1 MAEVILKS
9 VGKVYPGGV
18 RAVQGVDLHVRHG
31 EFIVLV
37 GPSGCGKSTTL
48 RMVAGLEEIS
58 EGTIA
63 IGGRVVNDI
72 APSERDIAMVFQNYA
87 LYPHM
92 TVGRNM
98 AFGLERRRRHG
109 SLLRALLSPA
119 YAAERRTES
128 TRIEARVHEAAG
140 LLGLRPLLQR
150 MPRELSGGQRQ
161 RVAVGR
167 AIVRD
172 PAVFLFDEP
181 LSNLDAK
188 LRGEMRTELRILHRR
203 LGATMMYVTHDQEE
217 AMGLADRIVVMKDGL
232 VQQIGSPS
240 ELYDRPVNRF
250 VAGFIGTP
258 TMNFVEGDVERDG
271 SGLALRWAGGRIT
284 LPAGTS
290 LTTARAAIGIRPDT
304 LAPVADG
311 PLPRQR
317 AVDRVP
323 RRPRR
328 CAGRV
333 ERCAAQRARAD
344 RLGPQHA
351 RRRVDR
357 AGHAHR
363 RPRLRRR
370 WPASQL
376 SHGRTTHIDPIRRAT
391 PTSEPLSCPKRPAA
405 CPGQRHPP
413 RPNRRCRRCR
423 CRPSFRGGCQGLRH
437 RRCPNHQD
445 PRDRSAAAGRCR
457 SPA

>member
-58 EGTIA
+58 EGTIS

-72 APSERDIAMVFQNYA
+72 APSDRDIAMVFQNYA

-109 SLLRALLSPA
+109 SLLRSLLSPA
-119 YAAERRTES
+119 YAAERRAES
-128 TRIEARVHEAAG
+128 ARIQARVDEAAG

-258 TMNFVEGDVERDG
+258 TMNLVEGDVERG
-271 SGLALRWAGGRIT
+271 GNGLALRWPGGRIT
-284 LPAGTS
+284 LPAGIT
-290 LTTARAAIGIRPDT
+290 LATARAAIGIRPDT

-311 PLPRQR
+311 PFRGTVQSIEVLGDRADVLVESSGVRLNARVPTDSARAMREGESIALGMPSVAHVFDGDGQR
-317 AVDRVP
+317 A
-323 RRPRR
+323 
-328 CAGRV
+328 
-333 ERCAAQRARAD
+333 
-344 RLGPQHA
+344 
-351 RRRVDR
+351 
-357 AGHAHR
+357 
-363 RPRLRRR
+363 
-370 WPASQL
+370 
-376 SHGRTTHIDPIRRAT
+376 T
-391 PTSEPLSCPKRPAA
+391 
-405 CPGQRHPP
+405 
-413 RPNRRCRRCR
+413 
-423 CRPSFRGGCQGLRH
+423 
-437 RRCPNHQD
+437 
-445 PRDRSAAAGRCR
+445 
-457 SPA
+457 

>member
-58 EGTIA
+58 EGTIS

-72 APSERDIAMVFQNYA
+72 APSDRDIAMVFQNYA

-109 SLLRALLSPA
+109 SLLRSLLSPA
-119 YAAERRTES
+119 YAAERRAES
-128 TRIEARVHEAAG
+128 ARIQARVDEAAG

-250 VAGFIGTP
+250 VASFIGTP
-258 TMNFVEGDVERDG
+258 TMNFIEGDVARDG
-271 SGLALRWAGGRIT
+271 NGLALRWPGGRIT
-284 LPAGTS
+284 LPAGIT
-290 LTTARAAIGIRPDT
+290 LATARAAIGIRPDT

-311 PLPRQR
+311 PFRGTVQSIEFLGDRADVLVESSGVPLNARVPTDSARAMREGASIALGTPSVLHVFDGDGQR
-317 AVDRVP
+317 A
-323 RRPRR
+323 
-328 CAGRV
+328 G
-333 ERCAAQRARAD
+333 
-344 RLGPQHA
+344 
-351 RRRVDR
+351 
-357 AGHAHR
+357 
-363 RPRLRRR
+363 
-370 WPASQL
+370 
-376 SHGRTTHIDPIRRAT
+376 
-391 PTSEPLSCPKRPAA
+391 
-405 CPGQRHPP
+405 
-413 RPNRRCRRCR
+413 
-423 CRPSFRGGCQGLRH
+423 
-437 RRCPNHQD
+437 
-445 PRDRSAAAGRCR
+445 
-457 SPA
+457 

>member
-1 MAEVILKS
+1 MAEVILQS

-58 EGTIA
+58 EGRIT

-72 APSERDIAMVFQNYA
+72 APSDRDIAMVFQNYA

-98 AFGLERRRRHG
+98 SFGLERRRRHG

-119 YAAERRTES
+119 YAAERRAETA
-128 TRIEARVHEAAG
+128 RIQERVDGAAD
-140 LLGLRPLLQR
+140 LLGLRPLLDR

-217 AMGLADRIVVMKDGL
+217 AMGLADRIVVMKDGI
-232 VQQIGSPS
+232 VQQVGSPT
-240 ELYDRPVNRF
+240 ELYERPVNRF

-258 TMNFVEGDVERDG
+258 TMNIVEGDVERDG
-271 SGLALRWAGGRIT
+271 GVLALRWAGGRIT
-284 LPAGTS
+284 LPAGIAVTG
-290 LTTARAAIGIRPDT
+290 TRASIGIRPDT

-311 PLPRQR
+311 PFRGTVQSIEFLGDRADVLVASSGVRLNARLPT
-317 AVDRVP
+317 
-323 RRPRR
+323 
-328 CAGRV
+328 
-333 ERCAAQRARAD
+333 ERARSLREGDTIA
-344 RLGPQHA
+344 LGMPGVAHVFDGDG
-351 RRRVDR
+351 RR
-357 AGHAHR
+357 AG
-363 RPRLRRR
+363 
-370 WPASQL
+370 
-376 SHGRTTHIDPIRRAT
+376 
-391 PTSEPLSCPKRPAA
+391 
-405 CPGQRHPP
+405 
-413 RPNRRCRRCR
+413 
-423 CRPSFRGGCQGLRH
+423 
-437 RRCPNHQD
+437 
-445 PRDRSAAAGRCR
+445 
-457 SPA
+457 

>member
-58 EGTIA
+58 EGTIS

-72 APSERDIAMVFQNYA
+72 APSDRDIAMVFQNYA

-109 SLLRALLSPA
+109 SLLRSLLSPA
-119 YAAERRTES
+119 YAAKRRAESER
-128 TRIEARVHEAAG
+128 IQARVDEAAG

-232 VQQIGSPS
+232 VQQVGSPS

-250 VAGFIGTP
+250 VASFIGTP
-258 TMNFVEGDVERDG
+258 TMNFIEGDVERDG
-271 SGLALRWAGGRIT
+271 NGLALRWPGGRIT
-284 LPAGTS
+284 LPAGIT
-290 LTTARAAIGIRPDT
+290 LATARAAIGIRPDT

-311 PLPRQR
+311 PFRGTVQSIEFLGDRADVLIETSGVRLNARVPTDSARAVREGASIALGMPSVVHVFDGDGQR
-317 AVDRVP
+317 A
-323 RRPRR
+323 
-328 CAGRV
+328 G
-333 ERCAAQRARAD
+333 
-344 RLGPQHA
+344 
-351 RRRVDR
+351 
-357 AGHAHR
+357 
-363 RPRLRRR
+363 
-370 WPASQL
+370 
-376 SHGRTTHIDPIRRAT
+376 
-391 PTSEPLSCPKRPAA
+391 
-405 CPGQRHPP
+405 
-413 RPNRRCRRCR
+413 
-423 CRPSFRGGCQGLRH
+423 
-437 RRCPNHQD
+437 
-445 PRDRSAAAGRCR
+445 
-457 SPA
+457 

>member
-58 EGTIA
+58 EGTIS

-109 SLLRALLSPA
+109 SLLRSLLSPA
-119 YAAERRTES
+119 YAAERRAES
-128 TRIEARVHEAAG
+128 ARIQARVDEAAG
-140 LLGLRPLLQR
+140 LLGLRPLLER

-250 VAGFIGTP
+250 VASFIGTP

-271 SGLALRWAGGRIT
+271 TGHALRWAGGRIT
-284 LPAGTS
+284 LPSGITLS
-290 LTTARAAIGIRPDT
+290 TARAAIGIRPDT
-304 LAPVADG
+304 LTPVADG
-311 PLPRQR
+311 PFRGTVQSIEFLGDR
-317 AVDRVP
+317 ADVLVESSGVRLNARVP
-323 RRPRR
+323 TDS
-328 CAGRV
+328 
-333 ERCAAQRARAD
+333 ARSM
-344 RLGPQHA
+344 REGESISLGMPSVVH
-351 RRRVDR
+351 VFDGDGSR
-357 AGHAHR
+357 AG
-363 RPRLRRR
+363 
-370 WPASQL
+370 
-376 SHGRTTHIDPIRRAT
+376 
-391 PTSEPLSCPKRPAA
+391 
-405 CPGQRHPP
+405 
-413 RPNRRCRRCR
+413 
-423 CRPSFRGGCQGLRH
+423 
-437 RRCPNHQD
+437 
-445 PRDRSAAAGRCR
+445 
-457 SPA
+457 

>member
-1 MAEVILKS
+1 MAEVILQS

-58 EGTIA
+58 EGRIT

-72 APSERDIAMVFQNYA
+72 APSDRDIAMVFQNYA

-92 TVGRNM
+92 TVRRNM
-98 AFGLERRRRHG
+98 AFGLERRRTHG
-109 SLLRALLSPA
+109 SRVRALLSA
-119 YAAERRTES
+119 SYRALHRAESERIRRRVDGAAD
-128 TRIEARVHEAAG
+128 
-140 LLGLRPLLQR
+140 LLGLRPLLDR

-217 AMGLADRIVVMKDGL
+217 AMGLADRIVVMKDGI
-232 VQQIGSPS
+232 VQQVGSPT
-240 ELYDRPVNRF
+240 ELYERPVNRF

-258 TMNFVEGDVERDG
+258 TMNIVEGDVERDG
-271 SGLALRWAGGRIT
+271 DGLALRWAGGRIT
-284 LPAGTS
+284 LPAGIAVTG
-290 LTTARAAIGIRPDT
+290 TRASIGIRPDT

-311 PLPRQR
+311 PFRGSVQSIEFLG
-317 AVDRVP
+317 D
-323 RRPRR
+323 
-328 CAGRV
+328 
-333 ERCAAQRARAD
+333 RAD
-344 RLGPQHA
+344 VLVASSGVRLNA
-351 RRRVDR
+351 RLPTERVRGIREGDTIALGMPGVAHVFDGDGRR
-357 AGHAHR
+357 AG
-363 RPRLRRR
+363 
-370 WPASQL
+370 
-376 SHGRTTHIDPIRRAT
+376 
-391 PTSEPLSCPKRPAA
+391 
-405 CPGQRHPP
+405 
-413 RPNRRCRRCR
+413 
-423 CRPSFRGGCQGLRH
+423 
-437 RRCPNHQD
+437 
-445 PRDRSAAAGRCR
+445 
-457 SPA
+457 

>member
-18 RAVQGVDLHVRHG
+18 RAVQDVDLHVHHG

-109 SLLRALLSPA
+109 SLLRSLLSPA
-119 YAAERRTES
+119 YAAERRAES
-128 TRIEARVHEAAG
+128 ARIQARVDEAAG

-258 TMNFVEGDVERDG
+258 TMNFIEGDVERDG
-271 SGLALRWAGGRIT
+271 NGLALRWPGGRIT
-284 LPAGTS
+284 LPAGITIA
-290 LTTARAAIGIRPDT
+290 TARAAIGIRPDT

-311 PLPRQR
+311 PFRGTVQSIEFLGDRADVLVESSGVRLNARVPTESARAMREGESIALGMPSVVHVFDGDGQR
-317 AVDRVP
+317 A
-323 RRPRR
+323 
-328 CAGRV
+328 
-333 ERCAAQRARAD
+333 
-344 RLGPQHA
+344 
-351 RRRVDR
+351 
-357 AGHAHR
+357 
-363 RPRLRRR
+363 
-370 WPASQL
+370 
-376 SHGRTTHIDPIRRAT
+376 
-391 PTSEPLSCPKRPAA
+391 K
-405 CPGQRHPP
+405 
-413 RPNRRCRRCR
+413 
-423 CRPSFRGGCQGLRH
+423 
-437 RRCPNHQD
+437 
-445 PRDRSAAAGRCR
+445 
-457 SPA
+457 